1 MGPDGYLDGPP
12 EFPLRSFLG
21 MEIER
26 GEGTGSVTVDVG
38 PAHVNPN
45 GVVHGAVAFAMMDTA
60 MGAAVTSLLTD
71 GRQCA
76 TVEIQTRY
84 HRPVLSGTIRA
95 TAEVVTT
102 GRRLMHVEARTVDD
116 DDRLVASATSTYAV
130 FEPR

>member
-1 MGPDGYLDGPP
+1 MVMVDGPP

-21 MEIER
+21 MEIEQ
-26 GEGTGSVTVDVG
+26 GEGTGSTTVEIG

-45 GVVHGAVAFAMMDTA
+45 GVAHGAVVFAMMDTA

-76 TVEIQTRY
+76 TVEMHTRY
-84 HRPVLSGTIRA
+84 HRPVFSGVIRS
-95 TAEVVTT
+95 TAEVVTA
-102 GRRLMHVEARTVDD
+102 GRRLMHVEARTVDG

-130 FEPR
+130 FDPR

>member
-1 MGPDGYLDGPP
+1 MTDSGSPP
-12 EFPLRSFLG
+12 EFPLRAFLG

-26 GEGTGSVTVDVG
+26 GEGTGSVSVEVG

-60 MGAAVTSLLTD
+60 MGAAVSSLLTD

-95 TAEVVTT
+95 TAEVVTA

-130 FEPR
+130 FESR